1 MCKYAYPQE
10 ILIQFFSRNCSL
22 FKLRNLTKMKDAT
35 ETVCKRN
42 SSETAKQNFVKLCSY
57 KGLNV
62 EMCISTGNSDSI
74 YFSGKNAPF

>member
-1 MCKYAYPQE
+1 MCRWAYLPE
-10 ILIQFFSRNCSL
+10 ILIPFFFPEL
-22 FKLRNLTKMKDAT
+22 HPFKLRNLTKMKDAT